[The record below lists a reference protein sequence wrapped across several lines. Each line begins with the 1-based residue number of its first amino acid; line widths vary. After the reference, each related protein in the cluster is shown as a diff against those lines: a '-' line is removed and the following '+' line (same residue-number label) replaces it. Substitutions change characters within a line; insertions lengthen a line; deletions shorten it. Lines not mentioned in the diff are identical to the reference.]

1 MGKKI
6 GAVIFFMDNHDIE
19 DLAKIIVDLEERI
32 LINEKEIKSLKEQ
45 LKK

>member
-1 MGKKI
+1 
-6 GAVIFFMDNHDIE
+6 MDNHDIE
-19 DLAKIIVDLEERI
+19 CLAKIIVDLEERI

>member
-1 MGKKI
+1 
-6 GAVIFFMDNHDIE
+6 MDNHDIE